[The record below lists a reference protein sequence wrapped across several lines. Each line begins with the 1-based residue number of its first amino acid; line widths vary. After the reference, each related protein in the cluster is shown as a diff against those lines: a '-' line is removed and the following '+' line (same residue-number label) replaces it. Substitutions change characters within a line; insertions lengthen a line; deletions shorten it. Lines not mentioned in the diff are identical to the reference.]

1 MAPVSDR
8 HIAIAGTSSTAWAS
22 WLDSSV
28 ARCTVDLNQLL
39 PASGRLVVVAPHPD
53 DEVLTCGGL
62 LQLHASRGGDCRI
75 VIVTDGEAS
84 HGPASVE
91 TREAL
96 GRLRRNESDAGIA
109 RLGLAGDVAVRLGL
123 PDGGLHAAQG
133 ALAAALAPL
142 VRAGDCI
149 VSTWHLDGHPDHETV
164 GEVAQRVAA
173 TVGASYASAPVWM
186 WHWAERGDPR
196 IPWQDLRALPLDQA
210 NVDRKLSALFE
221 HRSQFVDRDGHD
233 TGAVLDRPILQRAA
247 WPKEYF
253 FV

>member
-8 HIAIAGTSSTAWAS
+8 HIGIAGTSSTAWAD
-22 WLDSSV
+22 WLD
-28 ARCTVDLNQLL
+28 ANAAQRALDLNRLL
-39 PASGRLVVVAPHPD
+39 PSTGRLVVVAPHPD

-91 TREAL
+91 TRAAL
-96 GRLRRNESDAGIA
+96 GLQRRNESDAGMA
-109 RLGLAGDVAVRLGL
+109 QLGLASDVAVRLGL
-123 PDGGLHAAQG
+123 PDGGLRSARD
-133 ALAAALAPL
+133 ALAEALASLMQP
-142 VRAGDCI
+142 ADCV

-164 GEVAQRVAA
+164 GEVAQQVAA

-186 WHWAERGDPR
+186 WHWATPGDPR
-196 IPWQDLRALPLDQA
+196 IPWQNLRGLPLEQA
-210 NVDRKLSALFE
+210 NIDRKLSALFE
-221 HRSQFVDRDGHD
+221 HRSQFVHRDGHD

-247 WPKEYF
+247 WSKEYF